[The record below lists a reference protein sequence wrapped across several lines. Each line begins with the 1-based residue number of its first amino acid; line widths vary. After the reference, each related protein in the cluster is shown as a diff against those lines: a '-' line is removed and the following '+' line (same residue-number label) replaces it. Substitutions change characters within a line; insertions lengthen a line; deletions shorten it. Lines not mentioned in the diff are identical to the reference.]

1 MNRLGQVLRL
11 GTRTLRAQRGGGA
24 AEWPGGSFWSEG
36 TQTGKNG
43 FLFGELPPKAGEGRK
58 IQWWEPIWYGGYAA
72 FFAGIYAIYH
82 AKPEEALDIKYWAR
96 PRAEKELDVEMKM
109 LDKLS
114 QRPDLKDKLTSIAKQ
129 LNLVEEE
136 IYDLVLM
143 RSEYKVLLGLHS
155 GRVPTELQEVYDE
168 LAA

>member
-1 MNRLGQVLRL
+1 
-11 GTRTLRAQRGGGA
+11 
-24 AEWPGGSFWSEG
+24 
-36 TQTGKNG
+36 
-43 FLFGELPPKAGEGRK
+43 LFGELPPKAGEGRK